1 MFIILCHA
9 TIGLVLK
16 DEFME
21 VGKKLDF
28 EDGALIVEA
37 FRVADTSGSG
47 KLDMEEFVFAYG
59 PYGFYG
65 KYEDNNIRLPYKTV
79 ATVLEGL
86 QASKQPFTCTPELI
100 KSLKSSID
108 YHNEKKNAPDAKK
121 TS

>member
-1 MFIILCHA
+1 MDINEDEVRLLVNLPRKLCV
-9 TIGLVLK
+9 I
-16 DEFME
+16 D
-21 VGKKLDF
+21 KK
-28 EDGALIVEA
+28 
-37 FRVADTSGSG
+37 
-47 KLDMEEFVFAYG
+47 EFVFAYG